1 MNKQEAID
9 QLKSLKDRFE
19 HYIDLSEDNKKIL
32 EADIEAIDLILEA
45 VNNKGLAYEKLSEE
59 NSNLKHENDH
69 LYLNNQSQKQ
79 DIKRLNHLVYMYE
92 LIIRKMCEDGSDN

>member
-9 QLKSLKDRFE
+9 QLKCLKEHCRIFTEKNEVFE
-19 HYIDLSEDNKKIL
+19 AYV
-32 EADIEAIDLILEA
+32 EAIDLILEA
-45 VNNKGLAYEKLSEE
+45 VNNKGIAYEKLSEE

-92 LIIRKMCEDGSDN
+92 LVIRKMCEDGSDN

>member
-9 QLKSLKDRFE
+9 QLLSLRDRSE
-19 HYIDLSEDNKKIL
+19 HCRDLSGDNEIYK
-32 EADIEAIDLILEA
+32 ADIEAIDLILEA

-69 LYLNNQSQKQ
+69 LYLNNQSKKQ

-92 LIIRKMCEDGSDN
+92 LVIRKMCEDGSDN

>member
-9 QLKSLKDRFE
+9 QLKSLRE
-19 HYIDLSEDNKKIL
+19 HCKEFSDDN
-32 EADIEAIDLILEA
+32 DVEAIDLILEA
-45 VNNKGLAYEKLSEE
+45 VNNKGLSYEKLSEE

-92 LIIRKMCEDGSDN
+92 LVIRKMCEDGSDN